1 MRPLLKRMKETD
13 HQFRKGTRMRQ
24 IRFVERAGVS
34 LKDTLVS
41 SNPWSDQKCGR
52 KECFMCR
59 GESGGI
65 GKCMKESILYSI
77 RCEECKKEE
86 KTVEYWGE
94 TGRDGYSRG
103 TEHITG
109 CRNKLEENPMWKHVW
124 EGHGGKGD

>member
-1 MRPLLKRMKETD
+1 MLFLLSSPRGELLKRMKETD

-59 GESGGI
+59 GDREMYE
-65 GKCMKESILYSI
+65 GKY
-77 RCEECKKEE
+77 
-86 KTVEYWGE
+86 TV
-94 TGRDGYSRG
+94 
-103 TEHITG
+103 
-109 CRNKLEENPMWKHVW
+109 
-124 EGHGGKGD
+124 